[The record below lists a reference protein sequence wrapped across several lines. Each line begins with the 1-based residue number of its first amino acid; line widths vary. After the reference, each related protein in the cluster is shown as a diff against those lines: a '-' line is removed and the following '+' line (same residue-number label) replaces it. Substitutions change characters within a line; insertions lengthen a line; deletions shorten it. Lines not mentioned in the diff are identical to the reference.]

1 MRWSWGRWWQLRH
14 TSRPRIANEPP
25 SFRGFGGF
33 CCLPDRLVSCRRLLG
48 PKIEKRHR
56 RLAARSGGAGAAA
69 GSVPRCAS
77 LKLFWMS
84 SKVPAPG
91 RVAGGDGS
99 RLLNAPP
106 IATAPTRAA
115 ACGRSAGSLGTAP
128 SRNRARVQAGRTPRE
143 HSGECVGRYV
153 GWLLVFQPPGRL
165 SNRSRAMTSASP
177 AMHACRFCGS
187 SHASKTKLFNH
198 LRESYACA
206 AAAVAENPDA
216 ATSLCRPMSR
226 ARHSAGQS
234 RPRSWLAEA
243 GWSLGPPECA
253 LRLQEASGPS
263 AGRGL
268 SRLSFGP

>member
-1 MRWSWGRWWQLRH
+1 MVGVGGVRWSWGRWWQLRH

-128 SRNRARVQAGRTPRE
+128 SRNRARVQAREDTPRAQRRVCWSVRRLVTCFSAPRSSVE
-143 HSGECVGRYV
+143 SVARHDVRVAGDARVP
-153 GWLLVFQPPGRL
+153 LLRQQSRVEDQALQPP
-165 SNRSRAMTSASP
+165 
-177 AMHACRFCGS
+177 
-187 SHASKTKLFNH
+187 
-198 LRESYACA
+198 
-206 AAAVAENPDA
+206 
-216 ATSLCRPMSR
+216 
-226 ARHSAGQS
+226 ARV
-234 RPRSWLAEA
+234 
-243 GWSLGPPECA
+243 
-253 LRLQEASGPS
+253 LRLRRRRGCREP
-263 AGRGL
+263 GRRHLAVPPHVESTPLGR
-268 SRLSFGP
+268 SEPPT

>member
-1 MRWSWGRWWQLRH
+1 MRWSWGRWWQLQH

-106 IATAPTRAA
+106 IANAPTRGA
-115 ACGRSAGSLGTAP
+115 ACAALRVAWAP
-128 SRNRARVQAGRTPRE
+128 RRVAIEHEFKRGRTPRE
-143 HSGECVGRYV
+143 HSAECVVGTSGW
-153 GWLLVFQPPGRL
+153 GWLLVFQPRGSSVESVARHDVRVAGDARVPLLRQQSRVEDQALQPPARVLRLRRRRGCREPGRRHL
-165 SNRSRAMTSASP
+165 AVPPHVESTPLGRS
-177 AMHACRFCGS
+177 
-187 SHASKTKLFNH
+187 
-198 LRESYACA
+198 E
-206 AAAVAENPDA
+206 
-216 ATSLCRPMSR
+216 
-226 ARHSAGQS
+226 
-234 RPRSWLAEA
+234 
-243 GWSLGPPECA
+243 PPT
-253 LRLQEASGPS
+253 
-263 AGRGL
+263 
-268 SRLSFGP
+268 